1 MSYEVTLE
9 SLKGGAAVEMVN
21 NALEEVWANVLDPN
35 TNATAKRSVVMK
47 IEFKPAQDRASSPV
61 SIAVEK
67 KLASQ
72 AAVSA
77 HVNIGTD
84 SDGIATASEYM
95 NPNQNELP
103 ITSEGLDI
111 AIDEFNAK
119 NKGECVASRAVSA
132 NVTPFKAAANAN

>member
-9 SLKGGAAVEMVN
+9 TLRGGAAVEMVN

-35 TNATAKRSVVMK
+35 TDATTKRSVVMK
-47 IEFKPAQDRASSPV
+47 LEFKPSSDRASSPV
-61 SIAVEK
+61 SIKVEK

-77 HVNIGTD
+77 HVNIGHD

-103 ITSEGLDI
+103 VDQKSAST
-111 AIDEFNAK
+111 
-119 NKGECVASRAVSA
+119 GEQPTRAA
-132 NVTPFKAAANAN
+132 ENVTPFRAAANAN

>member
-103 ITSEGLDI
+103 IDQKS
-111 AIDEFNAK
+111 ASS
-119 NKGECVASRAVSA
+119 GEKTTHVAQ
-132 NVTPFKAAANAN
+132 NVTPFRTAANN

>member
-84 SDGIATASEYM
+84 NDGIATASEYM

-103 ITSEGLDI
+103 IDQKSASSGEKTAPI
-111 AIDEFNAK
+111 AE
-119 NKGECVASRAVSA
+119 
-132 NVTPFKAAANAN
+132 NVTPFRSAANAN

>member
-1 MSYEVTLE
+1 MSHEVTLDNLR
-9 SLKGGAAVEMVN
+9 SGAAVEMVN

-35 TNATAKRSVVMK
+35 TNATAKRSVVLK

-61 SIAVEK
+61 TIAVEK

-84 SDGIATASEYM
+84 HNGIAIASEYM

-103 ITSEGLDI
+103 IQTEQEDDGATTQNSSL
-111 AIDEFNAK
+111 AQ
-119 NKGECVASRAVSA
+119 
-132 NVTPFKAAANAN
+132 NVTPFRTAANAN

>member
-9 SLKGGAAVEMVN
+9 NLRSGAAVEMVN

-35 TNATAKRSVVMK
+35 TSATAKRSVVMK

-61 SIAVEK
+61 SISVEK

-84 SDGIATASEYM
+84 SDGIATASEHM

-103 ITSEGLDI
+103 VDQKS
-111 AIDEFNAK
+111 ASS
-119 NKGECVASRAVSA
+119 GEEKPVAQ
-132 NVTPFKAAANAN
+132 NVTPFRTAANAN

>member
-9 SLKGGAAVEMVN
+9 TLRGGAAVEMVN

-35 TNATAKRSVVMK
+35 TSATAKRSVVMK

-61 SIAVEK
+61 NITVEK

-72 AAVSA
+72 APVSA

-84 SDGIATASEYM
+84 NDGIATASEYM

-103 ITSEGLDI
+103 IDQKSASTGEK
-111 AIDEFNAK
+111 NAP
-119 NKGECVASRAVSA
+119 VAE
-132 NVTPFKAAANAN
+132 NVTPFRTAVNAN